1 MTEDTLGGGLFNS
14 QPWAIFDKV
23 KREYVVALYVLVVAI
38 FAVVKTGTAA
48 SWLGSSP
55 AQRGGDQR
63 LREGLKA
70 EKSPRDGENK
80 QLPTRYR
87 LREEVRQKV
96 MTESGLVYLVR
107 EEGTGEHPGPS
118 STVKVHYEGTFE
130 DGTVFDSSRDRG
142 DPAVFPLNAV
152 IKGWT
157 EGVQLMKPGA
167 RYRFEMPP
175 NLGYGDT
182 GASELIP
189 PGSTLIFEIELIS
202 IEAP

>member
-1 MTEDTLGGGLFNS
+1 MTEHTLGGGLFNS

-23 KREYVVALYVLVVAI
+23 KREYVVALCVLVVAI
-38 FAVVKTGTAA
+38 FAVVKTGTTA

-63 LREGLKA
+63 VREGLKA
-70 EKSPRDGENK
+70 DSPRDGENR
-80 QLPTRYR
+80 QLRTRHR
-87 LREEVRQKV
+87 LREDVRRKV
-96 MTESGLVYLVR
+96 VTESGLVYLVR

-118 STVKVHYEGTFE
+118 STVKVHYVGTFE
-130 DGTVFDSSRDRG
+130 DGTVFDSSRERDS
-142 DPAVFPLNAV
+142 PAVFPLNGV

-157 EGVQLMKPGA
+157 EGLQLMKPGA

-182 GASELIP
+182 GASDTIP